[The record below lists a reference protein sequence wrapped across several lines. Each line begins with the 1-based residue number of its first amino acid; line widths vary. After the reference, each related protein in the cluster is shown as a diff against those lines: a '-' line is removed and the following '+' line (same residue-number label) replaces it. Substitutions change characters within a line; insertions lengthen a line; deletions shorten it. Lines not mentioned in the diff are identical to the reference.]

1 MKLATYIKQH
11 NEGKRDF
18 AKTVIRLSDNI
29 QYEKSYKH
37 VEKYNIDESFP
48 VYKYNKIIR
57 KPILNK
63 PIDYISVRVRSLKEV
78 HAKYAYTLHLSK
90 LNNYD
95 INDEENMR
103 MVETIHSEL
112 SAIGLAYDV
121 YEFGKV
127 TLDMFPRHSEILE
140 ECLKVVHSVL
150 PEIKAE
156 RKRLFEQAD
165 NAITK
170 VLNDI
175 LPKVDL
181 AKSEKEIVKYINAAL
196 ATRSYREFNREDG
209 TKFINRN
216 GKSYYVS
223 VDNMKMKPKQF
234 IAPKVLKIDFADLNQ
249 HQQDFAKKL
258 LELIQTEFDEGE
270 NANFI
275 YDKDGYII
283 GIKKRH
289 FANRMGIKES
299 NFKNL
304 LARIQAKYQD
314 YRNKYF
320 G

>member
-18 AKTVIRLSDNI
+18 AKSIIRLSENI
-29 QYEKSYKH
+29 QYEKSYEL
-37 VEKYNIDESFP
+37 VEKYNFEDGYP
-48 VYKYNKIIR
+48 AYKYHKIIR

-63 PIDYISVRVRSLKEV
+63 PIDYIAVSVRSIKEV
-78 HAKYAYTLHLSK
+78 YAKYAYTLHLSK

-95 INDEENMR
+95 INDYENMR
-103 MVETIHSEL
+103 VVETIHSEL
-112 SAIGLAYDV
+112 NVIAKAFDV
-121 YEFGKV
+121 YEFDKV
-127 TLDMFPRHSEILE
+127 TIDMFPHHSEVLE

-156 RKRLFEQAD
+156 RKRLFEQAN
-165 NAITK
+165 NAITR

-181 AKSEKEIVKYINAAL
+181 TKSEMEIVKYINTAL
-196 ATRSYREFNREDG
+196 ATRTQRELNRENG

-216 GKSYYVS
+216 GKSYYLS
-223 VDNMKMKPKQF
+223 NDALKMKPKQF

-249 HQQDFAKKL
+249 HQKDFAKKL
-258 LELIQTEFDEGE
+258 LEVVQQEFDEGVSH
-270 NANFI
+270 NFI
-275 YDKDGYII
+275 FDEDGYII

-289 FANRMGIKES
+289 FANQMGIKES
-299 NFKNL
+299 NFKNT

-314 YRNKYF
+314 YR
-320 G
+320 